1 MAFFSA
7 LLRFFG
13 KTPLFGVVLL
23 LGAGLLGVGCSSSGA
38 TRTSPS
44 AADQSGQMSQA
55 GQGDPVKVLR
65 LTQVQRRIESAAQEW
80 YGTPYKWG
88 GSSKEGVDCSAFVK
102 NVYEDAFAYELP
114 RVTETQVQ
122 VGVKVPRDQIRPGD
136 LVFFHPENEYNHV
149 GVYIGNGTFA
159 HASSNDGVTKADM
172 GTSYWTR
179 YYWTARRPI
188 TTATVPDAL
197 ATELLAYRY
206 PGAGTD
212 STQQVTQTSD
222 TTASQTAG
230 DEGAQGA
237 VATEGRIVS
246 CEAANVDCATSAV
259 GSGSTVA
266 AADTTTR
273 KGW

>member
-1 MAFFSA
+1 MVFFSA

-13 KTPLFGVVLL
+13 KKPLFGVALL
-23 LGAGLLGVGCSSSGA
+23 LGVGVLGAGCSSSGA

-44 AADQSGQMSQA
+44 AANQS

-88 GSSKEGVDCSAFVK
+88 GSSKDGVDCSAFVK

-122 VGVKVPRDQIRPGD
+122 EGVKVPRDQIRPGD

-149 GVYIGNGTFA
+149 GVYLGDGTFA

-172 GTSYWTR
+172 ETSYWKR

-206 PGAGTD
+206 PGAD
-212 STQQVTQTSD
+212 STQQSD

-230 DEGAQGA
+230 DEGTQGT

-246 CEAANVDCATSAV
+246 CQAANVDCATSAV
-259 GSGSTVA
+259 GSGGTVA
-266 AADTTTR
+266 TVDTTTR